1 MYDQAT
7 LIPVTTMRNLHH
19 IVYVIEL
26 DFSVLSDKDF
36 RAANPHHNPSL
47 PCLYVGSTGLT
58 AKERFKNHLN
68 GNKSNKYV
76 RNHGIKLLPKMY
88 EQYPAMTWERGV
100 VKEEDLAKELRG
112 KGYAVWQH

>member
-7 LIPVTTMRNLHH
+7 LIPVTTMRKLHH

-26 DFSVLSDKDF
+26 DFSVLSDKKF

-47 PCLYVGSTGLT
+47 PCLYVGNTGLT

-68 GNKSNKYV
+68 GHKSNKYV
-76 RNHGIKLLPKMY
+76 RNHGVKLLPKMY
-88 EQYPAMTWERGV
+88 EQYPAMTWEGAMA
-100 VKEEDLAKELRG
+100 KEQKLTEELRG